1 MRLLIELSCFFAKFQ
16 ITLVSVL
23 MDMAVVPRM
32 VEDDVDD
39 PHRMMMLAKVHPIPS
54 CASARGVSV
63 ESGVRGKRR
72 TFPQAR
78 DVNSRFK
85 RSPQRALAQL

>member
-1 MRLLIELSCFFAKFQ
+1 MYHASVDKTFLFFAKFQ

-23 MDMAVVPRM
+23 MDMAVVPRL

-39 PHRMMMLAKVHPIPS
+39 PHRMIMLAKVHPIPS

-63 ESGVRGKRR
+63 KSGVREKEGHFRK
-72 TFPQAR
+72 QE
-78 DVNSRFK
+78 
-85 RSPQRALAQL
+85 RSILASKGHPREP